1 LFYRVDYILAL
12 LTTGLLLG
20 LLFGGRAARIDAAR
34 LARVYYFTIIVLL
47 SIAATT
53 LLGRMLLPTHPSFAW
68 IGKTGSDLGSVVF
81 GSLFGLSLRRSNRLE
96 LLRQPAVFTALC
108 LAGGFGFI
116 INGFL
121 SSVAVKS
128 MTDFFTQS
136 GYTEG
141 FQQFIMTIEVFGGI
155 GLLVPWAAPI
165 AAFGLSIDMFG
176 SLATHIHNGDP
187 LNDSTGAI
195 SQLIRLTTIA
205 LIWAIRPTAPAPLG
219 PVRKRI
225 LAVGI
230 AAVISAIIAF
240 GGARILRHHAPAQT
254 PSSTHS

>member
-12 LTTGLLLG
+12 ITTGLLLG
-20 LLFGGRAARIDAAR
+20 LFFGRRAALIDAAR
-34 LARVYYFTIIVLL
+34 LARIYYSTVIVLL
-47 SIAATT
+47 SVSAVT
-53 LLGRMLLPTHPSFAW
+53 LLGRVILPTHSSFAW

-81 GSLFGLSLRRSNRLE
+81 GSLFGLSLRRTDRLE
-96 LLRQPAVFTALC
+96 LLRQPAVFAALC
-108 LAGGFGFI
+108 LSGGYGFI

-121 SSVAVKS
+121 SSVSIQS
-128 MTDFFTQS
+128 MVEFFTQS
-136 GYTEG
+136 GYTAG
-141 FQQFIMTIEVFGGI
+141 FQKFIMIIEVFGGI
-155 GLLVPWAAPI
+155 GLLVSWAAPI

>member
-20 LLFGGRAARIDAAR
+20 LLFSRRTAHIAAAR
-34 LARVYYFTIIVLL
+34 LARIYYFTVIVIL
-47 SIAATT
+47 SVSATT
-53 LLGRMLLPTHPSFAW
+53 LLGRLLLTHPLFTW
-68 IGKTGSDLGSVVF
+68 IFKINGDLAGVVF
-81 GSLFGLSLRRSNRLE
+81 GSLFGLSLRRTDRLE
-96 LLRQPAVFTALC
+96 LLRQPAIFTALC
-108 LAGGFGFI
+108 LAGGYGFI

-121 SSVAVKS
+121 SSIAVKS

-136 GYTEG
+136 GYTAG

-219 PVRKRI
+219 PVKKRI
-225 LAVGI
+225 LTVGI
-230 AAVISAIIAF
+230 ALVISAIIAF
-240 GGARILRHHAPAQT
+240 GGARILRLCPQIRFN
-254 PSSTHS
+254 P